1 MNKTFSLTKKRGI
14 YQAVIY
20 FCGENGKRKAKW
32 VSLGINEKERGAA
45 KRAKEKF
52 EAIKREYENIDS
64 AEPMKTL
71 FSTYLLEWISTRV
84 GKCSKTTTDEYERMA
99 KKYIQPYFDARG
111 MTLAKLTAGD
121 LDDYYDAQIMGG
133 LSPNSVIKQHAIIRS
148 TLKWALKHK
157 WVSCNVADLAARPK
171 KEKPKNPKAY
181 TAQEVAVLLDKVKG
195 HIMYAPVFLAAL
207 FGLRRSEVLGLRWSA
222 INFQLGIISISTTVV
237 REHDGDKV
245 VTVVR
250 EGVTKTDTSVRT
262 LPLCDYTMAE
272 LKRLKAKQER
282 NRKRC
287 GNCYN
292 TDYLDFVCVNDMG
305 DIIKPDYVSQTFA
318 KLLKKY
324 NLRHIRYH
332 DLRHSCASILN
343 ALNYSMKDIQ
353 TWLGHSDYRFTAN
366 TYVETEEDNH
376 IAMAEGY
383 SAKLADALAR

>member
-1 MNKTFSLTKKRGI
+1 MNKTFSLVKKRGI
-14 YQAVIY
+14 YQVIIY
-20 FCGENGKRKAKW
+20 FCGEDGKRKAKW
-32 VSLGINEKERGAA
+32 ISLGINEKERGAA

-52 EAIKREYENIDS
+52 EAIKREYESIDS
-64 AEPMKTL
+64 VEPVNTL
-71 FSTYLLEWISTRV
+71 FSLYLLEWISTRE
-84 GKCSKTTTDEYERMA
+84 GKCAKTTTDEYERMA
-99 KKYIQPYFDARG
+99 TQYIKPYFDSRG
-111 MTLAKLTAGD
+111 VTLAKLTAGD
-121 LDDYYDAQIMGG
+121 LEDYYDAQIIGG

-148 TLKWALKHK
+148 TLQWAVKHR
-157 WVSCNVADLAARPK
+157 WVASNVADIATRPQ
-171 KEKPKNPKAY
+171 KEKPNNPKPY
-181 TAQEVAVLLDKVKG
+181 NVQEVGDLLKKIKG
-195 HIMYAPVFLAAL
+195 HTLYAPVFLGAL
-207 FGLRRSEVLGLRWSA
+207 FGLRRSEALGLRWSA
-222 INFQLGIISISTTVV
+222 INFQLGTISISTTVV

-272 LKRLKAKQER
+272 LKRLRAEQER

-287 GNCYN
+287 GDCYN
-292 TDYLDFVCVNDMG
+292 TEYLDFVCVNAMG

-324 NLRHIRYH
+324 GLRHIRYH

-383 SAKLADALAR
+383 SAKLADVLAG